1 MKEVS
6 VLLEGIGEKVF
17 RAHLLQWFPLVKEKR
32 VSALKHD
39 EYENYYSCGSTE
51 HVITESNT
59 RLLRGLIWL
68 SSRFDDDEMSR
79 TLRDLATQMYKKV
92 YGVGMRNAKLGN
104 AALYSLSVMPGT
116 VGLKEII
123 VMRAATRYNPALVN
137 INRVFDKLAE
147 ASGKTP
153 DELAELSIP
162 GYGLTGLGEFRQQV
176 GEFEAVATL
185 ISVGKCELL
194 WAKGDKTQ
202 KSVPATIK
210 SEYADDVKSIKG
222 IIKDVQIGCAA
233 HSLRLEQMY
242 LRRKS
247 LDYETW
253 QEQYVDHKLIG
264 FLARRLIWRIS
275 SNGTSVNVI
284 HAESGYIDHSEASIE
299 IPADAIIDLWPPSM
313 SAPEE
318 TLAWRNLLIDRE
330 ITQPFK
336 QAHREIYLLTDAERA
351 TRDYSL
357 RFANHI
363 LKHSQFH
370 ALATQRGWRQQRGGG
385 WDGGSENSASK
396 HLPAFNMDVSFEA
409 RVRNPMALAT
419 LVSTNV
425 LPREKSFFQTIDESA
440 WKQ

>member
-1 MKEVS
+1 MKEAS

-162 GYGLTGLGEFRQQV
+162 DYGLTGLGEFRQQV

-185 ISVGKCELL
+185 VSVGKCELL

-210 SEYADDVKSIKG
+210 SEYADDV
-222 IIKDVQIGCAA
+222 
-233 HSLRLEQMY
+233 
-242 LRRKS
+242 
-247 LDYETW
+247 
-253 QEQYVDHKLIG
+253 
-264 FLARRLIWRIS
+264 
-275 SNGTSVNVI
+275 
-284 HAESGYIDHSEASIE
+284 
-299 IPADAIIDLWPPSM
+299 
-313 SAPEE
+313 
-318 TLAWRNLLIDRE
+318 
-330 ITQPFK
+330 
-336 QAHREIYLLTDAERA
+336 
-351 TRDYSL
+351 
-357 RFANHI
+357 
-363 LKHSQFH
+363 
-370 ALATQRGWRQQRGGG
+370 
-385 WDGGSENSASK
+385 
-396 HLPAFNMDVSFEA
+396 
-409 RVRNPMALAT
+409 
-419 LVSTNV
+419 
-425 LPREKSFFQTIDESA
+425 
-440 WKQ
+440 